1 MNPKVTQSHL
11 QKPAFIYVRQST
23 MGQVRYHQES
33 TERQYALKHR
43 AQEMGWLPHQVKML
57 DGDLGMSGARTEGR
71 EDFKS
76 LVAEVSMQNVGAIFA
91 IEVSR
96 LARSCADWHRLLE
109 LCAYS
114 GTLIIDE
121 DGCYNPAE
129 FNDQLLLGLKGTMSQ
144 AELHFIRARLYGG
157 KLNKAKKGELRFPL
171 PIGFCFDEQD
181 RIIIDPDEEVR
192 GAVSMIF
199 SAFRETGSA
208 YGVVHKFVKLGLRFP
223 KRSYGGVW
231 QGKLVWGGLTHAR
244 VLSVLRNPSYAGV
257 YAFGRYHYAK
267 EISSEGKIISRPK
280 VRPMQ
285 DWQVKIDDHHEG
297 YISWDEYLKN
307 ESLLQNNRTN
317 GEPMILSGAARE
329 GLALMQ
335 GLLLCGTCGRR
346 LSPRYTGNGGIYPTY
361 QCNWRRRE
369 GLSTSSCMS
378 VRCADVD
385 AVVVQ
390 RIFDLLKTDQ
400 LQIAIQAL
408 TQLEKRDAAASKQ
421 WQMKIERA
429 EYETQLAQKRYEE
442 VDPGNRLVAATLE
455 RRWNEALV
463 KLEELKTAADQLQQ
477 DTGLSIT
484 TEQKSQI
491 LALAKELPKLWNAST
506 TQPQDRKRILRLL
519 LSDITVEKRQP
530 KSLILHIRWHGG
542 ATEDVPVTLPPDQP
556 DVVRYPDEFIA
567 RIRDLAK
574 AQSDPDIAAFLNRE
588 NKLSST
594 GKPFTASMISWIRF
608 KHRIKSPLPD
618 DGEFTVAQLAAKF
631 GVSQH
636 VVYYWLERKLL
647 DARRIGESGPYFI
660 MIDDDTERKLKSYVA
675 DSPKLSKKT
684 RCRSHIDSTAGPPKA
699 GELTVA
705 QIASRFGVSNHVV
718 YYWIECNHL
727 SARRSRA
734 GGPLCIMMDEQ
745 TAERLQQW
753 VKNSSRLQKKI
764 SKSSQKKT
772 ARGAK

>member
-1 MNPKVTQSHL
+1 MNQKVTQRHL

-43 AQEMGWLPHQVKML
+43 AEEMGWPPHQIRVL
-57 DGDLGMSGARTEGR
+57 DADLGMSGARTDGR
-71 EDFKS
+71 EDFKN
-76 LVAEVSMQNVGAIFA
+76 LVAEVSMQNVGAVFA

-109 LCAYS
+109 LCAYT

-181 RIIIDPDEEVR
+181 RIIFDPDEEVR

-199 SAFRETGSA
+199 SMFRETGSA
-208 YGVVHKFVKLGLRFP
+208 YGVVHKFAKLGLRFP

-244 VLSVLRNPSYAGV
+244 VLGVLKNPSYSGV

-267 EISSEGKIISRPK
+267 ELSPEGKIISRSK

-285 DWQVKIDDHHEG
+285 DWQVKIDAHHES

-307 ESLLQNNRTN
+307 QSLLQSNRTN
-317 GEPMILSGAARE
+317 GEPMILTGAARE
-329 GLALMQ
+329 GLALLQ
-335 GLLLCGTCGRR
+335 GLLLCGTCGRH
-346 LSPRYTGNGGIYPTY
+346 LHPRYTGNGGIYPTY

-369 GLSTSSCMS
+369 GLSTTSCMS
-378 VRCADVD
+378 IRCADID

-390 RIFDLLKTDQ
+390 RIFDLLKPDQ

-442 VDPGNRLVAATLE
+442 VDPANRLVAASLE
-455 RRWNEALV
+455 RRWNDALV
-463 KLEELKTAADQLQQ
+463 KLEELKQSAAQVQQ
-477 DTGLSIT
+477 DAGLSIT
-484 TEQKSQI
+484 VEQKSQI
-491 LALAKELPKLWNAST
+491 LSLAKDLPKLWKAST

-519 LSDITVEKRQP
+519 LNDLTVEKLER
-530 KSLILHIRWHGG
+530 KSLMLHIRWHGG
-542 ATEDVPVTLPPDQP
+542 TTEDVPVSLPPNQP
-556 DVVRYPDEFIA
+556 DVMRYPEEFVA

-574 AQSDPDIAAFLNRE
+574 TQPDPDIAIILNRE
-588 NKLSST
+588 GLLSST

-608 KHRIKSPLPD
+608 KHKVPSPSPD
-618 DGEFTVAQLAAKF
+618 TDEFTVAQIATKF
-631 GVSQH
+631 GVSHH
-636 VVYYWLERKLL
+636 VVYYWLEHNLV
-647 DARRIGESGPYFI
+647 DARRIGEKGPYFI
-660 MIDDDTERKLKSYVA
+660 KIDDLTERKLQSYVV
-675 DSPKLSKKT
+675 DSPKLSNQI
-684 RCRSHIDSTAGPPKA
+684 RRHSRIDSTNGPPKA

-705 QIASRFGVSNHVV
+705 QVATKFGVSNYVV
-718 YYWIECNHL
+718 YYWIENNHL
-727 SARRSRA
+727 NARRSRP
-734 GGPLCIMMDEQ
+734 GGPLCIGLDGQTEQ
-745 TAERLQQW
+745 RLRQW
-753 VKNSSRLQKKI
+753 VSNSSRLKKKF
-764 SKSSQKKT
+764 SKSSLKKT
-772 ARGAK
+772 AGGAK